1 LEYGAGL
8 AVSTTK
14 RERCQLNPERW
25 QQISRI
31 FKSAISLDEDQR
43 ARYLLEQCARDESL
57 RVEVERLI
65 ESHQRADAKEFIDGP
80 AVENGAALLLN
91 SDEAPLKENSLEK
104 GQTFGSYSIIDKLGA
119 GGMGEVYLAKDVRL
133 DRTVALKILPAD
145 IASDRR
151 RMQRFRQEAK
161 VVSSL
166 NQPNILTIFEFG
178 TVDSLSF
185 LATEYIDGQTLRDC
199 LRGKHLKLAEVLNIG
214 IQILA
219 ALDAGHEARIV
230 HRDIKPENVMIRR
243 RDQIVKVLDFGLAKI
258 ADQRTT
264 GARSEPSNTEALT
277 AFKTAPGSVMGT
289 VNYMSPEQA
298 QGLPV
303 DERTDLWSTGVI
315 IYEMFAGTMPFKGI
329 TSSHTVVQILEKNPP
344 PLTQL
349 EHINTP
355 AELQRIV
362 DKALA
367 KDRSERY
374 QTAKD
379 MLIDLR
385 NLKKRLAIEAE
396 IERSP
401 PQLLTSQTTVGQDVA
416 TSSVALSSVSTR
428 PERATRNNLLLWAA
442 LGSAVLVIAAV
453 FGISAWRSRS
463 KTVAPAPASIAERR
477 LSYWIQVQK
486 YKDKKPYQEPFRLAG
501 EINFEPDYRI
511 RLYVSSPQSGFLY
524 VLNEGPVDK
533 NGTSQFVVLFPSPT
547 ANEGTAYVTGGRE
560 VQIPSQSWLMFDS
573 EQGKERLWL
582 VFSSNSISELDAVRR
597 FANPQ
602 ARGLVND
609 VNLNQVV
616 QAFLSAVPVRKPEV
630 DKTDK
635 ETIIKTTT
643 AVLIYPI
650 TMEHH

>member
-1 LEYGAGL
+1 M
-8 AVSTTK
+8 
-14 RERCQLNPERW
+14 NPERW

-31 FKSAISLDEDQR
+31 FKSAISLDEDKR
-43 ARYLLEQCARDESL
+43 ARYLLEQCAKDESL

-65 ESHQRADAKEFIDGP
+65 ESHQRADAKEFIDRP

-91 SDEAPLKENSLEK
+91 SNEAPLRENSLEK

-119 GGMGEVYLAKDVRL
+119 GGMGEVYLARDVRL

-145 IASDRR
+145 IAADRR

-178 TVDSLSF
+178 TVNSLSF
-185 LATEYIDGQTLRDC
+185 LATEYIDGQTLRDY
-199 LRGKHLKLAEVLNIG
+199 LRGKHLKLAEVLNIS

-258 ADQRTT
+258 AEQRTT
-264 GARSEPSNTEALT
+264 DARTDPTNTEALT
-277 AFKTAPGSVMGT
+277 AFKTVPGSVMGT

-315 IYEMFAGTMPFKGI
+315 IYEMVAGTMPFKGI

-344 PLTQL
+344 PLAQL
-349 EHINTP
+349 DHINTP

-385 NLKKRLAIEAE
+385 NLKNRLAVEAE
-396 IERSP
+396 IERSTP
-401 PQLLTSQTTVGQDVA
+401 SQLLTNQTTAGQDVA
-416 TSSVALSSVSTR
+416 APSSAALSTASAQ
-428 PERATRNNLLLWAA
+428 PLRAARNTLLIWAT
-442 LGSAVLVIAAV
+442 LGSAVLVVAAI
-453 FGISAWRSRS
+453 FGISAWRSHS
-463 KTVAPAPASIAERR
+463 KTVASAPASPASIVEHR

-486 YKDKKPYQEPFRLAG
+486 YKDKKPYQDPFRLAG

-533 NGTSQFVVLFPSPT
+533 DGTSQFVVLFPSPT

-560 VQIPSQSWLMFDS
+560 VQIPSQSWLVFDS

-582 VFSSNSISELDAVRR
+582 VFSTNSIPELDAVGR

-609 VNLNQVV
+609 ANLNHAV
-616 QAFLSAVPVRKPEV
+616 QAFLSAVSIRKPEV
-630 DKTDK
+630 EKTEK
-635 ETIIKTTT
+635 ETNVKSAT